1 MIDKVI
7 EKFEYTVTLVLL
19 LLIALIVVGS
29 VVELA
34 RIMFLEFVDGPV
46 YVFELQDIIGF
57 LGFFLV
63 VLITLELMRSV
74 WVYVNDHTIHIRV
87 MFEIA
92 IIAVTRK
99 IILLEPGTEPLYL
112 VGIAALVISL
122 AGGYYLVARKVSG
135 QSQTGNPA

>member
-7 EKFEYTVTLVLL
+7 EKFEFTVTLVLL

-46 YVFELQDIIGF
+46 HVFELQDIIGF

-74 WVYVNDHTIHIRV
+74 W
-87 MFEIA
+87 
-92 IIAVTRK
+92 
-99 IILLEPGTEPLYL
+99 L
-112 VGIAALVISL
+112 
-122 AGGYYLVARKVSG
+122 
-135 QSQTGNPA
+135 